1 MGTVVTAAA
10 CEVLRRARAG
20 GRTGVQAGVRTS
32 VQAGVQARVQA
43 GVQAGVQAEAA
54 AIRTQLL
61 EAVAHRETFGGQL
74 PASDNPMDWIA
85 ARPYNYIGERGSMPL
100 ESSVWYFDKN
110 TKILAYRFRDG
121 HLARFR
127 LSREAGASSLRG
139 VVAGIG
145 LLRLDDKYE

>member
-1 MGTVVTAAA
+1 MRRYYEFALVVILVSIMAL
-10 CEVLRRARAG
+10 VLLRALG
-20 GRTGVQAGVRTS
+20 GAQS
-32 VQAGVQARVQA
+32 DMEE
-43 GVQAGVQAEAA
+43 AGVQAEAA

>member
-1 MGTVVTAAA
+1 MRRYYEFALVV
-10 CEVLRRARAG
+10 VLVSIMALVLLRALGSAQRDMEE
-20 GRTGVQAGVRTS
+20 
-32 VQAGVQARVQA
+32 
-43 GVQAGVQAEAA
+43 AGVQAEAA

-85 ARPYNYIGERGSMPL
+85 ARPYNYIGERRSMPQ
-100 ESSVWYFDKN
+100 ESGVWYFDIN
-110 TKILAYRFRDG
+110 AKILAYRFRDG
-121 HLARFR
+121 HLACFR
-127 LSREAGASSLRG
+127 LSREAGARSLRG

>member
-1 MGTVVTAAA
+1 MRRYYEFALVVILVSIMAL
-10 CEVLRRARAG
+10 VLLRALGSA
-20 GRTGVQAGVRTS
+20 QS
-32 VQAGVQARVQA
+32 DMEE
-43 GVQAGVQAEAA
+43 AGVQAEAA

-110 TKILAYRFRDG
+110 AKILAYRFRDG

>member
-1 MGTVVTAAA
+1 MRRYYEFALVVILVSIMAL
-10 CEVLRRARAG
+10 VLLRALGSA
-20 GRTGVQAGVRTS
+20 QS
-32 VQAGVQARVQA
+32 DMEE
-43 GVQAGVQAEAA
+43 AGVQAEAA

-74 PASDNPMDWIA
+74 PASDNPMDWIS